1 MSKVSFNQ
9 VMDNIHSEHFFTAYE
24 GANAKLIPIN
34 GGQAHSMLSAQSL
47 QLLTICVLVLK
58 NGFTVLGKSACADP
72 AQFDA
77 QIGRDIARD
86 DAISHIWPLMGYKLK
101 CDLNQE

>member
-1 MSKVSFNQ
+1 MSKVTFNE
-9 VMDNIHSEHFFTAYE
+9 VEDNILSRHFFTAYG
-24 GANAKLIPIN
+24 GANVKLMPIDA
-34 GGQAHSMLSAQSL
+34 GQAHSMVSAQAL

-72 AQFDA
+72 DEFDA
-77 QIGRDIARD
+77 EIDRSIAAS
-86 DAISHIWPLMGYKLK
+86 DAVRQVWPLMGYKLK